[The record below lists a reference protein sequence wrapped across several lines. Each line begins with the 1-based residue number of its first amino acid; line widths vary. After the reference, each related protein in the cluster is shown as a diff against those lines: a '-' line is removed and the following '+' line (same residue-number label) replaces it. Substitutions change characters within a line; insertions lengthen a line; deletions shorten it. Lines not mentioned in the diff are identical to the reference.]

1 LVEVLKG
8 QALSWGNRF
17 EEKPVLEKTLS
28 GDADDAGVVNS
39 KRTSGKRWIKVEQ
52 FGQSMDLG
60 PYPSRIRDQAGE
72 LDVIVIEVRG
82 VTCPRLPSP
91 Y

>member
-1 LVEVLKG
+1 VLKG

-17 EEKPVLEKTLS
+17 EVKPALEKTLS
-28 GDADDAGVVNS
+28 GDAGVANS

-72 LDVIVIEVRG
+72 LDVIVIEV
-82 VTCPRLPSP
+82 
-91 Y
+91 